1 MDLTPFSEQR
11 SVLIADD
18 TLLGPAFGRAYAA
31 IVDAWLCDLTPDEP
45 GIALLAGGALGRREL
60 APQSDL
66 DLVLVHEGRRDVR
79 DLAERIWYPIWD
91 AGIALDHS
99 VRTLREVRLV
109 ADDDLKVVLSLLDG
123 RVVAG
128 DTELGNRALQD
139 VRSRWAAAAR
149 RRLPGLRD
157 ITLQRHEQEGDVA
170 HLLSPELKQGKG
182 GLRDLRVLHALEVA
196 TPVREAD
203 GEVERAAATIL
214 QVRCELHR
222 VTGRPNDRLTLE
234 EQDAVAARLGH
245 PDADA
250 LMAEVSAA
258 GRVIAW
264 TGDDAWRR
272 TNTWLAGP
280 NRRSVIPS
288 DAELS
293 SGLALLDDEIDL
305 APDADFDDPSLLLRA
320 AFHAADLGLPF
331 RRSALEELAARAV
344 GPGEP
349 WTPTERD
356 ALVALLGTGEEL
368 VAVFEALDRYR
379 LMARILPEW
388 SAVRSRPQRNA
399 FHRFTV
405 DRHLI
410 EAAVQASKL
419 TGSVRRP
426 DLLLIGAW
434 LHDLGKGYP
443 GDHTE
448 AGVALMRE
456 IAPRMGFDDEDA
468 AVLVALVEHHLLLPA
483 IATSRDLEDPV
494 TTQYVAERVRD
505 VTTLE
510 LLAALTEADSIA
522 TGPTAWSRWKAELMG
537 TLVAHVEDELAGATQ
552 PAPAAAASRAYEE
565 VVARAGGALLVE
577 VDSDLVT
584 VCAPD
589 QPGLLCRVVGLLSL
603 HALSVRSADVWT
615 SPDGVAVEL
624 LVVDRMFD
632 RESDWDRFRVELP
645 DVLGDRFPLEDRL
658 AVRARTYPRR
668 PMSAHPI
675 EPRVT
680 AVEGASETD
689 TVLEVRARDRMGL
702 LHRITHVLWLAGV
715 DIRRARVSTLGQDVI
730 DTFYLRGLGGRS
742 LDESALDRI
751 RDALLR
757 ELEHEEPV
765 GQAETRT
772 PTRSK

>member
-1 MDLTPFSEQR
+1 VDPTPFSAQR

-31 IVDAWLCDLTPDEP
+31 IVDAWLCDLVPDEP
-45 GIALLAGGALGRREL
+45 GISLIAGGALGRREL

-79 DLAERIWYPIWD
+79 ELAERIWYPIWD
-91 AGIALDHS
+91 VGIALDHS

-123 RVVAG
+123 RVVVG
-128 DTELGNRALQD
+128 DTELGDRALHD

-157 ITLQRHEQEGDVA
+157 ITIRRHELEGDVA
-170 HLLSPELKQGKG
+170 HLLSPDLKQGKG
-182 GLRDLRVLHALEVA
+182 GLRDLRVIHALEVA

-203 GEVERAAATIL
+203 EELERAAAAIL
-214 QVRCELHR
+214 RVRCELHR
-222 VTGRPNDRLTLE
+222 VTGRRNDHLTLE
-234 EQDAVAARLGH
+234 EQDAVAVRLGL

-264 TGDDAWRR
+264 AGDDAWRR

-280 NRRSVIPS
+280 NRRGTPR
-288 DAELS
+288 DAALS
-293 SGLALLDDEIDL
+293 SGVTLVDDEIDL
-305 APDADFDDPSLLLRA
+305 APDADFGDASLLLRA

-331 RRSALEELAARAV
+331 RRAALEELAARAA
-344 GPGEP
+344 GPSNP
-349 WTPTERD
+349 WPPAARD
-356 ALVALLGTGEEL
+356 ALVALLGAGEEL

-379 LMARILPEW
+379 LMERILPEW

-419 TGSVRRP
+419 TGSVVRP

-448 AGVALMRE
+448 AGVALMRT
-456 IAPRMGFDDEDA
+456 IAPRMAFDDDDVE
-468 AVLVALVEHHLLLPA
+468 VLVALVEHHLLLPA

-494 TTQYVAERVRD
+494 TAQYVAERVRD

-522 TGPTAWSRWKAELMG
+522 TGPTAWSPWKADLMS
-537 TLVAHVEDELAGATQ
+537 TLVVHVENELAGASEHT
-552 PAPAAAASRAYEE
+552 PAAVANQAFEE
-565 VVARAGGALLVE
+565 VVARAGGALMVE

-632 RESDWDRFRVELP
+632 RESDWNRFRAELP
-645 DVLGDRFPLEDRL
+645 EVLGDRFPLEDRL
-658 AVRARTYPRR
+658 AERARAYPGR
-668 PMSAHPI
+668 PMAAHPI

-680 AVEGASETD
+680 VVEGASETD

-702 LHRITHVLWLAGV
+702 LHGVTRVLWLADV

-730 DTFYLRGLGGRS
+730 DTFYLRGLDGRS
-742 LDESALDRI
+742 LGEDALERI
-751 RDALLR
+751 RSALLR
-757 ELEHEEPV
+757 ELDGEALA
-765 GQAETRT
+765 GQPEMRA